1 MTESKQMGISLGY
14 FITHKDDISITDNEV
29 DNYLDEFIELV
40 ERYGW
45 VCGGGVRLLD
55 VNTEED

>member
-45 VCGGGVRLLD
+45 VLV
-55 VNTEED
+55 VV